1 MKAFGQKANANV
13 LIMGVVNQPMRGLS
27 RMTNGMISMGQL
39 DGLMY
44 MFNGHFHKGL
54 HRFFKAG
61 RQKPK
66 VSKEHRYDPP
76 KEKGKK

>member
-1 MKAFGQKANANV
+1 
-13 LIMGVVNQPMRGLS
+13 MGVVNQPMRGLS
-27 RMTNGMISMGQL
+27 RMTNGMISWAQL
-39 DGLMY
+39 DALIF

-61 RQKPK
+61 RKK
-66 VSKEHRYDPP
+66 NKITKEHRYDEP